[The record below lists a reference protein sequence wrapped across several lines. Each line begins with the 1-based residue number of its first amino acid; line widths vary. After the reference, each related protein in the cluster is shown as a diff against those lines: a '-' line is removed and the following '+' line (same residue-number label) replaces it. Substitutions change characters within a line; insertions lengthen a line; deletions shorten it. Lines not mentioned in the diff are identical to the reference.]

1 MTLGSLALAD
11 RLALSSISACR
22 AVLPIRAWPPAHV
35 RAWPPARVRAWLRE
49 RAPMCASWIMLTSL
63 APSPM
68 PSVMTPVLLTS
79 AVTRAFCLGDTR
91 QHTTAAHARPTCARG
106 PNPSCLTR
114 RVSSLGDQRHC
125 ASSLRRPAPGCK
137 QGLYKCSEALSGCTS
152 LREEALPER
161 ICVVHRSGSAASGAC
176 PAQRHAPLQ
185 HCLAAAYL

>member
-1 MTLGSLALAD
+1 
-11 RLALSSISACR
+11 
-22 AVLPIRAWPPAHV
+22 
-35 RAWPPARVRAWLRE
+35 
-49 RAPMCASWIMLTSL
+49 MCASWIMLTSL

-152 LREEALPER
+152 LREEALP
-161 ICVVHRSGSAASGAC
+161 SGYAWFTDQGQQPLAHVRPKGMRLFSIALL
-176 PAQRHAPLQ
+176 RHT
-185 HCLAAAYL
+185 YSS